1 MTVTADPMDAALRPD
16 EVREG
21 SPAVV
26 GLDDPAAEK
35 SSLSG
40 AKAAN
45 LARARAAGLPVLPGF
60 VLTTA
65 APRVATSRST
75 FEATTHAAWNELS
88 QGGRL
93 GLVVRSSSTIED
105 TSASSMAGR
114 FVSKVGIVGWEPFVQ
129 AVDEVQASSER
140 VVAAT
145 GPAGMAVL
153 VQPALTTPIGGVLF
167 GVDPVTGDSRR
178 VVVEATSGGPKA
190 LVDGTAAGEHLVLSK
205 HGHRQRAR
213 GQRMLLLER
222 KTCRELARLS
232 RRVDRLFDSP
242 QDVEWGIDTAG
253 RLWLLQSRPVT
264 ATSDQPAK
272 DSVLL
277 GPGPVGET
285 LPDSLSPLET
295 DLWVEPLRVAVV
307 NALRLTRSAPERR
320 IASSPQVTVVSGRVA
335 CDLELL
341 GVVPGRRPVVA
352 LLSPRR
358 GFRHLVSAW
367 RVGRLRAMLP
377 ELVHDLVATADDELR
392 SIGPLDSYDGQELV
406 QILSRAREWLVALHG
421 HQVLSGMV
429 LPPGGS
435 STAAGIALQAV
446 SAGRARGKTDS
457 QLIEQQPI
465 VLALSAPRIGPP
477 KPVHPQRTD
486 PSPSADE
493 PDLSVL
499 DAREELRLRARWVQE
514 LTARA
519 AWCLGRRLTASG
531 RLERAEDVRLLRLDE
546 LAAVVDGLPV
556 PPDLGQ
562 RAQVAASAPLP
573 AAFRLSPRGD
583 IVPARLM
590 ARHSGPAG
598 LPVGGG
604 RGVGR
609 VLEAQEDGSTGPGVL
624 VVTTLDPALAPALP
638 GLAGLVSETGGALS
652 HLAILAREQHLPV
665 VVGVTDAVR
674 RFPPG
679 TLLLVD
685 GDVGDVVELCEEG
698 DDR

>member
-1 MTVTADPMDAALRPD
+1 MTAAADLMDTGSRLD
-16 EVREG
+16 EVREVG
-21 SPAVV
+21 PAVV

-35 SSLSG
+35 ASLSG

-88 QGGRL
+88 EGGRL

-114 FVSKVGIVGWEPFVQ
+114 FVSKVGIVGWEPFIQ

-140 VVAAT
+140 VVSTAPAA
-145 GPAGMAVL
+145 MAVL

-167 GVDPVTGDSRR
+167 GVDPVTGDGSRI
-178 VVVEATSGGPKA
+178 VVEATPGGPKA
-190 LVDGTAAGEHLVLSK
+190 LVDGTAATDHLLLSK
-205 HGHRQRAR
+205 HGHRRRAR
-213 GQRMLLLER
+213 GQRMLMLDR

-232 RRVDRLFDSP
+232 RRVDRLFESP
-242 QDVEWGIDTAG
+242 QDVEWSIDTSG

-307 NALRLTRSAPERR
+307 HALRLTRSAPERR

-341 GVVPGRRPVVA
+341 GVVPGRRPAMVF
-352 LLSPRR
+352 LSPRR

-377 ELVHDLVATADDELR
+377 ELAHDLVATADDELR
-392 SIGPLDSYDGQELV
+392 SIGPLDSYDDLELV
-406 QILSRAREWLVALHG
+406 QILTRAREWLVALHG
-421 HQVLSGMV
+421 HQVLAGMV
-429 LPPGGS
+429 LPSGTS
-435 STAAGIALQAV
+435 ATAAGIALQAV
-446 SAGRARGKTDS
+446 SAGRALGRTDS
-457 QLIEQQPI
+457 QLVEQQPI

-477 KPVHPQRTD
+477 KPVDPQRAL
-486 PSPSADE
+486 PSSADE
-493 PDLSVL
+493 PDLSAL
-499 DAREELRLRARWVQE
+499 DEREELRLRARWVQE

-531 RLERAEDVRLLRLDE
+531 RLGRADDVRLLRLDE
-546 LAAVVDGLPV
+546 LAAVVDGLSV
-556 PPDLGQ
+556 PPDLWQ
-562 RAQVAASAPLP
+562 RVQVAVSPPLP
-573 AAFRLSPRGD
+573 AAFRLSPRGA
-583 IVPARLM
+583 IVPARLV
-590 ARHSGPAG
+590 RSHPGTAG

-609 VLEAQEDGSTGPGVL
+609 VRGAHEEGSTGPEVL
-624 VVTTLDPALAPALP
+624 VVRTLDPALAPALP

-652 HLAILAREQHLPV
+652 HLAILAREQHVPA

-685 GDVGDVVELCEEG
+685 GDVGDVVELPHEG